1 MEWQSQNEKKT
12 EHEKAFDLIG
22 LLTNFNIISELTA
35 AERLQH
41 SAVKWNL
48 DA

>member
-1 MEWQSQNEKKT
+1 MEKSKRKKT